1 MDRPV
6 VTLTRADI
14 GCWLINLDRAT
25 ARRARIEAQLATM
38 DLPYTRVS
46 GVDGKARAEEL
57 LKTVDLAAFER
68 NLGRRILM
76 GGIGCY
82 HSHLLVWRA
91 FLDSGKPVAL
101 ILEDDVVFHDDFLP
115 AVDLALQSASQ
126 WDMLKLNAIRAK
138 LPVCQGRIGPYHLN
152 AYVGPATGTGAYLI
166 HRATVERLLPKML
179 PITRATDHEI
189 NRFFLHDFRLF
200 GLEPFPSHLD
210 DGGQSLITGT
220 GFGDVVKFRWWQ
232 RLPHYRLK
240 AANYLRR
247 GWWLARKGFLWP
259 RCGRDLTNSKG

>member
-1 MDRPV
+1 

-14 GCWLINLDRAT
+14 GTWLINLERAT
-25 ARRARIEAQLATM
+25 GRRARMEAQLATM
-38 DLPYTRVS
+38 DLAYVRIN

-57 LKTVDLAAFER
+57 LRTVDLPAFER

-82 HSHLLVWRA
+82 HSHLAVWRQ
-91 FLDSGKPVAL
+91 FLDSGRPVAL
-101 ILEDDVVFHDDFLP
+101 ILEDDVVFHDDFLS
-115 AVDLALQSASQ
+115 AVDLALKAEAH
-126 WDMLKLNAIRAK
+126 WDMLKLNCIRAK
-138 LPVCQGRIGPYHLN
+138 LPICQGLVGRYRLN

-166 HRATVERLLPKML
+166 HRATVERLLPRML

-189 NRFFLHDFRLF
+189 NRFFVHDFRLF

-247 GWWLARKGFLWP
+247 AMWLARRGYLIPKRGSLLP
-259 RCGRDLTNSKG
+259 